1 MTRLEVSGVWWE
13 GSPRH
18 KTVNVR
24 SDWVKI
30 PLVLLRLVAVGL
42 LSVVGWVHL
51 HLWQAG
57 YRHIPNIGPLFLVAA
72 VSAFAVAAGMLV
84 RPTRLIS
91 LSGIA
96 LVLGILA
103 GLIVSIN
110 IGLFGFTESLLAPYA
125 FESLVLELA
134 AAVTLGGWV
143 AVDIIEESRQAKWAI
158 QAASEVSTSD
168 QRHLRPSTGSARFE
182 EPVSDRR

>member
-1 MTRLEVSGVWWE
+1 MTRLQVFGARWA
-13 GSPRH
+13 GSLRH
-18 KTVNVR
+18 QSVNAR
-24 SDWVKI
+24 SNRVKI
-30 PLVLLRLVAVGL
+30 PSAFLRLVAVGL
-42 LSVVGWVHL
+42 LSAVGWVHL

-84 RPTRLIS
+84 RPTRLIG

-110 IGLFGFTESLLAPYA
+110 VGLFGFTESLLAPFA

-134 AAVTLGGWV
+134 TAVTLAGWV
-143 AVDIIEESRQAKWAI
+143 AIDIIGESCQAQWAV
-158 QAASEVSTSD
+158 QAASEVSTSN
-168 QRHLRPSTGSARFE
+168 QA
-182 EPVSDRR
+182 